1 MNSATLTALLRAVI
15 SNFRTP
21 LISYTAVSLGS
32 LSIVVFG
39 GDHLEDGAVK
49 IAVAIFVGVT
59 AVIHFVLFASGLEE
73 LKALEGIQIDDP
85 DLSKYLETGGSD
97 KDEVLGFMF
106 FVGLLMAGVAGSQ
119 IIALY
124 ETAWFH
130 DFLSWAF

>member
-1 MNSATLTALLRAVI
+1 MNSATFTALLRAGT
-15 SNFRTP
+15 SNFRNP

-59 AVIHFVLFASGLEE
+59 ALIHFTLFLSGAIE
-73 LKALEGIQIDDP
+73 LKALKGTQVDDDDP
-85 DLSKYLETGGSD
+85 DLLKYFEEISAD
-97 KDEVLGFMF
+97 AEDVRDLGIFL
-106 FVGLLMAGVAGSQ
+106 GLLMAGVAGSQ

-124 ETAWFH
+124 GTAWVH
-130 DFLSWAF
+130 DFL

>member
-1 MNSATLTALLRAVI
+1 MKSATLTALLRAGI

-39 GDHLEDGAVK
+39 GGHLEDGAVK

-59 AVIHFVLFASGLEE
+59 AVIHFMLFASGLEE
-73 LKALEGIQIDDP
+73 LKALDGTQVDDSDFSNYLGAIDRD
-85 DLSKYLETGGSD
+85 T
-97 KDEVLGFMF
+97 DEALGFTF

-124 ETAWFH
+124 V
-130 DFLSWAF
+130 